1 MRLDKLSALLIAA
14 ISSSFAIAKDIG
26 SGNHL
31 LNACNTFMSDNKQD
45 MSYSEGLD
53 AGYCVGLVSGIAE
66 TIISSDSPTACFPK
80 SSVTREQTVRIVV
93 KYLNNHPEQLHLSA
107 SSLVMVSFEEAFPC
121 KQ

>member
-1 MRLDKLSALLIAA
+1 MKLDRLLVLLIAT
-14 ISSSFAIAKDIG
+14 ISSSFTMAKDTG

-31 LNACNTFMSDNKQD
+31 LNACNTFMSDSKQG
-45 MSYSEGLD
+45 MLYSEGLD

-66 TIISSDSPTACFPK
+66 TIIGSDNPTACFPK
-80 SSVTREQTVRIVV
+80 SSVTREQAVRVVV